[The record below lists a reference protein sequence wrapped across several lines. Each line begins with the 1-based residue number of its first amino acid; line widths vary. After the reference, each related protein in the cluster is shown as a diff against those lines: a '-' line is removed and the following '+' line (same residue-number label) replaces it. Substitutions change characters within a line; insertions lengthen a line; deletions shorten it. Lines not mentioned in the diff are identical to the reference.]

1 MNADLGKQIIGFDSR
16 ASLALK
22 QFPWDGN
29 LHQLQRIVYELMLI
43 TTPPYISYENTMRL
57 LHQETALWVSPGQ
70 SGYQFDL
77 NQTLEHI
84 TYDVVRMVLKEENN
98 NQSRTAQRLGIGRS
112 TLWRILKTHSDIPDQ
127 N

>member
-1 MNADLGKQIIGFDSR
+1 MRSSNFHGMEISISCK
-16 ASLALK
+16 
-22 QFPWDGN
+22 
-29 LHQLQRIVYELMLI
+29 RIVYELMLI
-43 TTPPYISYENTMRL
+43 TTTPYISYENTMRL

-84 TYDVVRMVLKEENN
+84 TYDIVRMVLKEENN
-98 NQSRTAQRLGIGRS
+98 NQSRTAQRLGIGRN

>member
-1 MNADLGKQIIGFDSR
+1 
-16 ASLALK
+16 
-22 QFPWDGN
+22 
-29 LHQLQRIVYELMLI
+29 MLI
-43 TTPPYISYENTMRL
+43 TTTPYISYENTMRL

-70 SGYQFDL
+70 SSYQFDL

-84 TYDVVRMVLKEENN
+84 TYDIVRMVLKEENN